1 MHQVFFVISYDFIPG
16 NTGHLEVSG
25 SCIFNSFL
33 S

>member
-1 MHQVFFVISYDFIPG
+1 MHQVFFVISYNFIPG
-16 NTGHLEVSG
+16 NTGYLEVSG